1 MNLIKAHNK
10 LIYFNN
16 MFNNNYFQLI
26 LIKLTNKINN
36 DLYNNL
42 ILIKYAYIDYKNKR
56 LKLID
61 LTKLINKQNK
71 LLQTNKYFK
80 K

>member
-1 MNLIKAHNK
+1 
-10 LIYFNN
+10 
-16 MFNNNYFQLI
+16 MFNNNNFQLI

-42 ILIKYAYIDYKNKR
+42 ILIKYAYIEYKNKR
-56 LKLID
+56 LQLID
-61 LTKLINKQNK
+61 LIKLINKQNT
-71 LLQTNKYFK
+71 LLETNKYFK